1 MVRNSVCAVIVTFR
15 PQAEVLENLAELRS
29 QVEAMVVVDNGSTED
44 RLSPLRE
51 ASRTLDFILIENG
64 SNLGLPAALNIG
76 MANAERA
83 GFHWLCLFDQD
94 SRITEGF
101 IPALLST
108 YMDHPAPEKVG
119 IVAPRYVDAKTRRP
133 VSRRTRYLQDGSLDA
148 VMTSGSLLPC
158 TVFRQCGGFEEAL
171 TIDMLDQEYSLRL
184 RSHGLMLI
192 ESGVAVLLHAPGFPK
207 TYHLGGIRLFR
218 ALNHSPAREY
228 YRVRNRVWIARRYG
242 EQFPGLRL
250 RSLVW
255 QIRESLIILLSEK
268 ARGRKLWL
276 TARGIR
282 DGLLGHMGKTI
293 EL

>member
-1 MVRNSVCAVIVTFR
+1 MVKNSVCAVIVTFR
-15 PQAEVLENLAELRS
+15 PQAEVLENLAELRPH
-29 QVEAMVVVDNGSTED
+29 VEAMVVVDNGSTED
-44 RLSPLRE
+44 RLSPLCE
-51 ASRTLDFILIENG
+51 ASHTLGFILIENG
-64 SNLGLPAALNIG
+64 SNLGLPAALNVG
-76 MANAERA
+76 MVKAERL

-94 SRITEGF
+94 SRITDGF
-101 IPALLST
+101 IAALLST
-108 YMDHPAPEKVG
+108 YMDHPTPEKIG
-119 IVAPRYVDAKTRRP
+119 IVAPRYVDAKTGRP
-133 VSRRTRYLQDGSLDA
+133 VSRRTRYLSDGSLDA

-158 TVFRQCGGFEEAL
+158 TVFRHCGGFEEAL

-192 ESGVAVLLHAPGFPK
+192 ESDVAVLLHAPGFPK

-218 ALNHSPAREY
+218 ALNHSPARQY

-250 RSLVW
+250 RSLGW
-255 QIRESLIILLSEK
+255 QIRESLIILLAEK

-282 DGLLGHMGKTI
+282 DGILGHMGKTI